1 MGVPAFYRWLADRY
15 PLSIVDVVEEDPAAG
30 DGAVDVC
37 KPNPNGM
44 EFDNLYLDMNGIIH
58 PCFHPD
64 GKPAPATYEDVFKTI
79 FDYIDHLFSL
89 VRPRKLLYLAI
100 DGVAPRAKMN
110 QQRSRR
116 FRAAKDAAEAEAEK
130 ERLREE
136 FEGEM
141 ELLSSKDKPE
151 TYDSNVITPGTP
163 FMAVL
168 SVALQYYIQTRLNYN
183 PGWRNTKVILS
194 DSNVPG
200 EGEHKIMEYIRSQ
213 RNLPGFN
220 PNTRH
225 CLYGLDADLIMLA
238 LATHEVHFSIL
249 REVITFP
256 GQQDKCYQCG
266 QVGHFASECRGKPGE
281 KAEDWNPVDDTPV
294 HKKKYQF
301 LNIWVLREY
310 LQYEMEIPNPA
321 FEIDFERIVDDF
333 VFLCFFVGNDFLPH
347 MPTLEIREGAV
358 NLLMHIYRKEFTAM
372 GGYLTEA
379 GEVFL
384 ERVEHFIQS
393 VAVHEDQIF
402 QKRVRIQQAAEF
414 NEEMKARARGE
425 MPEEPRASVFSDKVK
440 LGEPG
445 YKERYYA
452 EKFGALGLEEID
464 KFKKD
469 TVLKYV
475 EGLCW
480 VCRYYYQGVCS
491 WQWYYPYH
499 YAPFASDLKDL
510 ADLEI
515 TFFLGEAFKPFDQL
529 MGTLPA
535 SSSSALPEK
544 YRDLMT
550 DPSSPILQFYP
561 AGEITCPLLTY
572 SARFYRVSGITCV
585 AFLTDFEID
594 MNGKRFAWQGVA
606 KLPFIDEKKLLAS
619 TSKLEGTL
627 SVEEQLRN
635 SKMPDLLFVN
645 GGHNLAPHIL
655 SCYQYSCQLSLH
667 ERPALP
673 IDPSAS
679 DGMNGYLWWYERNV
693 RRTIVSSPIKGL
705 PDIEFN
711 QVLHIPQPP
720 NGVLMPKKILKAI
733 DIKPSPVLWHEENS
747 GRRHGRESS
756 YLSCA
761 MHGDRPQVHGAMA
774 GLQLGEAAH
783 RLVKNSLNIRSNN
796 APYGFPEQLPGHYAM
811 NRPRLAGPSGPG
823 KYNAEDT
830 SSYYGHYYNHQ
841 GMITRPRYP
850 VSSNGGHNDK
860 QNFRI
865 QDRSQQHEQ
874 HYNGRGGFCALTIEE
889 GPRPRPVPP
898 LKTPVLM
905 LSRQPNS
912 GPTTNVQ
919 QRFLGPPIPPPKWI
933 TRAPDTNGIYARHQE
948 VAIGGAYDKH
958 MKKVYQVRSRQP
970 QDMPE
975 YGNQ

>member
-15 PLSIVDVVEEDPAAG
+15 PLSIADVVEEEPSVG
-30 DGAVDVC
+30 SGAVDVS

-64 GKPAPATYEDVFKTI
+64 GKSAPTTYEDVFKSI
-79 FDYIDHLFSL
+79 FDYIDHIFSL

-116 FRAAKDAAEAEAEK
+116 FRAAKDAAEKDAAEAEAEI

-141 ELLSSKDKPE
+141 KLLSSKVKPE

-163 FMAVL
+163 FMGVL

-200 EGEHKIMEYIRSQ
+200 EGEHKIMDYIRLQ

-225 CLYGLDADLIMLA
+225 CLYGLDADLIMLS

-256 GQQDKCYQCG
+256 GQQEKCFQCG
-266 QVGHFASECRGKPGE
+266 QVGHFAAECRGKPGE
-281 KAEDWNPVDDTPV
+281 KAEDWNPVDDTPI

-310 LQYEMEIPNPA
+310 LQYEMEIPNPP

-402 QKRVRIQQAAEF
+402 LKRVRIQQATEI

-425 MPEEPRASVFSDKVK
+425 MPGEPRASVLDKVK

-452 EKFGALGLEEID
+452 EKFGALDLEKIEKI
-464 KFKKD
+464 KKD
-469 TVLKYV
+469 TK
-475 EGLCW
+475 
-480 VCRYYYQGVCS
+480 
-491 WQWYYPYH
+491 
-499 YAPFASDLKDL
+499 
-510 ADLEI
+510 
-515 TFFLGEAFKPFDQL
+515 AFVGFV
-529 MGTLPA
+529 GT
-535 SSSSALPEK
+535 
-544 YRDLMT
+544 T
-550 DPSSPILQFYP
+550 
-561 AGEITCPLLTY
+561 T
-572 SARFYRVSGITCV
+572 RVSAHGN
-585 AFLTDFEID
+585 A
-594 MNGKRFAWQGVA
+594 NGDPTRF
-606 KLPFIDEKKLLAS
+606 KLPFIDEKKLLSA
-619 TSKLEGTL
+619 TSKLEATL
-627 SVEEQLRN
+627 TEEEQLRN
-635 SKMPDLLFVN
+635 SKMLDLLYVSSA
-645 GGHNLAPHIL
+645 HNLAPHIL
-655 SCYQYSCQLSLH
+655 SYHQYSCQLPLH

-673 IDPSAS
+673 IDPRAS
-679 DGMNGYLWWYERNV
+679 DGMNGYLWLYERNV
-693 RRTIVSSPIKGL
+693 LRTTVSSPIKGL
-705 PDIEFN
+705 QDIEFN
-711 QVLHIPQPP
+711 QVLNITYLNPRKHRHIPKPP
-720 NGVLMPKKILKAI
+720 DGVLMPKKILKAI
-733 DIKPSPVLWHEENS
+733 DIKPFPVLWHEDNS
-747 GRRHGRESS
+747 GRRQGRE
-756 YLSCA
+756 
-761 MHGDRPQVHGAMA
+761 RQQVHGAMA
-774 GLQLGEAAH
+774 GPQLGEAAH
-783 RLVKNSLNIRSNN
+783 RLVKNSLNIKSNN
-796 APYGFPEQLPGHYAM
+796 MPYGSPEQFPGHHAM
-811 NRPRLAGPSGPG
+811 NRLRSAGPSGSG
-823 KYNAEDT
+823 KYYGEDT
-830 SSYYGHYYNHQ
+830 SGYYGQHYNHQ
-841 GMITRPRYP
+841 GIITRPRYP

-865 QDRSQQHEQ
+865 QDRSYHHDQY
-874 HYNGRGGFCALTIEE
+874 YNGTTGFYTMAMEE
-889 GPRPRPVPP
+889 GARARPYAVPLPR
-898 LKTPVLM
+898 TPAVT
-905 LSRQPNS
+905 LSRPPNS
-912 GPTTNVQ
+912 GSTTNGQHQFVQ
-919 QRFLGPPIPPPKWI
+919 NMGPPIPPPNWI
-933 TRAPDTNGIYARHQE
+933 TRVPDTNGIYAGHQE
-948 VAIGGAYDKH
+948 TALGGTYDKQN
-958 MKKVYQVRSRQP
+958 MKVYQVKTRQP

>member
-15 PLSIVDVVEEDPAAG
+15 PLSIADVVEEEPSVG
-30 DGAVDVC
+30 SGAVDVS

-64 GKPAPATYEDVFKTI
+64 GKSAPTTYEDVFKSI
-79 FDYIDHLFSL
+79 FDYIDHIFSL

-116 FRAAKDAAEAEAEK
+116 FRAAKDAAEKDAAEAEAEI

-141 ELLSSKDKPE
+141 KLLSSKVKPE

-163 FMAVL
+163 FMGVL

-200 EGEHKIMEYIRSQ
+200 EGEHKIMDYIRLQ

-225 CLYGLDADLIMLA
+225 CLYGLDADLIMLS

-256 GQQDKCYQCG
+256 GQQEKCFQCG
-266 QVGHFASECRGKPGE
+266 QVGHFAAECRGKPGE
-281 KAEDWNPVDDTPV
+281 KAEDWNPVDDTPI
-294 HKKKYQF
+294 HKKKYQ
-301 LNIWVLREY
+301 
-310 LQYEMEIPNPA
+310 
-321 FEIDFERIVDDF
+321 
-333 VFLCFFVGNDFLPH
+333 
-347 MPTLEIREGAV
+347 GAV

-402 QKRVRIQQAAEF
+402 LKRVRIQQATEI

-425 MPEEPRASVFSDKVK
+425 MPGEPRASVLDKVK

-452 EKFGALGLEEID
+452 EKFGALDLEKIEKI
-464 KFKKD
+464 KKD

-515 TFFLGEAFKPFDQL
+515 TFFLGEPFKPFDQL

-544 YRDLMT
+544 YRDLMI

-561 AGEITCPLLTY
+561 A
-572 SARFYRVSGITCV
+572 
-585 AFLTDFEID
+585 DFEID

-606 KLPFIDEKKLLAS
+606 KLPFIDEKKLLSA
-619 TSKLEGTL
+619 TSKLEATL
-627 SVEEQLRN
+627 TEEEQLRN
-635 SKMPDLLFVN
+635 SKMLDLLYVSSA
-645 GGHNLAPHIL
+645 HNLAPHIL
-655 SCYQYSCQLSLH
+655 SYHQYSCQLPLH

-673 IDPSAS
+673 IDPRAS
-679 DGMNGYLWWYERNV
+679 DGMNGYLWLYERNV
-693 RRTIVSSPIKGL
+693 LRTTVSSPIKGL
-705 PDIEFN
+705 QDIEFN
-711 QVLHIPQPP
+711 QVLNITYLNPRKHRHIPKPP
-720 NGVLMPKKILKAI
+720 DGVLMPKKILKAI
-733 DIKPSPVLWHEENS
+733 DIKPFPVLWHEDNS
-747 GRRHGRESS
+747 GRRQGRE
-756 YLSCA
+756 
-761 MHGDRPQVHGAMA
+761 RQQVHGAMA
-774 GLQLGEAAH
+774 GPQLGEAAH
-783 RLVKNSLNIRSNN
+783 RLVKNSLNIKSNN
-796 APYGFPEQLPGHYAM
+796 MPYGSPEQFPGHHAM
-811 NRPRLAGPSGPG
+811 NRLRSAGPSGSG
-823 KYNAEDT
+823 KYYGEDT
-830 SSYYGHYYNHQ
+830 SGYYGQHYNHQ
-841 GMITRPRYP
+841 GIITRPRYP

-865 QDRSQQHEQ
+865 QDRSYHHDQY
-874 HYNGRGGFCALTIEE
+874 YNGTTGFYTMAMEE
-889 GPRPRPVPP
+889 GARARPYAVPLPR
-898 LKTPVLM
+898 TPAVT
-905 LSRQPNS
+905 LSRPPNS
-912 GPTTNVQ
+912 GSTTNGQHQFVQ
-919 QRFLGPPIPPPKWI
+919 NMGPPIPPPNWI
-933 TRAPDTNGIYARHQE
+933 TRVPDTNGIYAGHQE
-948 VAIGGAYDKH
+948 TALGGTYDKQN
-958 MKKVYQVRSRQP
+958 MKVYQVKTRQP

>member
-1 MGVPAFYRWLADRY
+1 
-15 PLSIVDVVEEDPAAG
+15 
-30 DGAVDVC
+30 
-37 KPNPNGM
+37 
-44 EFDNLYLDMNGIIH
+44 
-58 PCFHPD
+58 
-64 GKPAPATYEDVFKTI
+64 
-79 FDYIDHLFSL
+79 
-89 VRPRKLLYLAI
+89 
-100 DGVAPRAKMN
+100 MN

-116 FRAAKDAAEAEAEK
+116 FRAAKDAAEKDAAEA
-130 ERLREE
+130 
-136 FEGEM
+136 
-141 ELLSSKDKPE
+141 
-151 TYDSNVITPGTP
+151 
-163 FMAVL
+163 
-168 SVALQYYIQTRLNYN
+168 
-183 PGWRNTKVILS
+183 VILS

-200 EGEHKIMEYIRSQ
+200 EGEHKIMDYIRLQ

-225 CLYGLDADLIMLA
+225 CLYGLDADLIMLS

-256 GQQDKCYQCG
+256 GQQEKCFQCG
-266 QVGHFASECRGKPGE
+266 QVGHFAAECRGKPGE
-281 KAEDWNPVDDTPV
+281 KAEDWNPVDDTPI

-310 LQYEMEIPNPA
+310 LQYEMEIPNPP

-402 QKRVRIQQAAEF
+402 LKRVRIQQATEI

-425 MPEEPRASVFSDKVK
+425 MPGEPRASVLDKVK

-452 EKFGALGLEEID
+452 EKFGALDLEKIEKI
-464 KFKKD
+464 KKD

-515 TFFLGEAFKPFDQL
+515 TFFLGEPFKPFDQL

-544 YRDLMT
+544 YRDLMI

-561 AGEITCPLLTY
+561 A
-572 SARFYRVSGITCV
+572 
-585 AFLTDFEID
+585 DFEID

-606 KLPFIDEKKLLAS
+606 KLPFIDEKKLLSA
-619 TSKLEGTL
+619 TSKLEATL
-627 SVEEQLRN
+627 TEEEQLRN
-635 SKMPDLLFVN
+635 SKMLDLLYVSSA
-645 GGHNLAPHIL
+645 HNLAPHIL
-655 SCYQYSCQLSLH
+655 SYHQYSCQLPLH

-673 IDPSAS
+673 IDPRAS
-679 DGMNGYLWWYERNV
+679 DGMNGYLWLYERNV
-693 RRTIVSSPIKGL
+693 LRTTVSSPIKGL
-705 PDIEFN
+705 QDIEFN
-711 QVLHIPQPP
+711 QVLNITYLNPRKHRHIPKPP
-720 NGVLMPKKILKAI
+720 DGVLMPKKILKAI
-733 DIKPSPVLWHEENS
+733 DIKPFPVLWHEDNS
-747 GRRHGRESS
+747 GRRQGRE
-756 YLSCA
+756 
-761 MHGDRPQVHGAMA
+761 RQQVHGAMA
-774 GLQLGEAAH
+774 GPQLGEAAH
-783 RLVKNSLNIRSNN
+783 RLVKNSLNIKSNN
-796 APYGFPEQLPGHYAM
+796 MPYGSPEQFPGHHAM
-811 NRPRLAGPSGPG
+811 NRLRSAGPSGSG
-823 KYNAEDT
+823 KYYGEDT
-830 SSYYGHYYNHQ
+830 SGYYGQHYNHQ
-841 GMITRPRYP
+841 GIITRPRYP

-865 QDRSQQHEQ
+865 QDRSYHHDQY
-874 HYNGRGGFCALTIEE
+874 YNGTTGFYTMAMEE
-889 GPRPRPVPP
+889 GARARPYAVPLPR
-898 LKTPVLM
+898 TPAVT
-905 LSRQPNS
+905 LSRPPNS
-912 GPTTNVQ
+912 GSTTNGQHQFVQ
-919 QRFLGPPIPPPKWI
+919 NMGPPIPPPNWI
-933 TRAPDTNGIYARHQE
+933 TRVPDTNGIYAGHQE
-948 VAIGGAYDKH
+948 TALGGTYDKQN
-958 MKKVYQVRSRQP
+958 MKVYQVKTRQP

>member
-1 MGVPAFYRWLADRY
+1 
-15 PLSIVDVVEEDPAAG
+15 
-30 DGAVDVC
+30 
-37 KPNPNGM
+37 
-44 EFDNLYLDMNGIIH
+44 
-58 PCFHPD
+58 
-64 GKPAPATYEDVFKTI
+64 PAPATYDDVFKSI

-116 FRAAKDAAEAEAEK
+116 FRAAKDAAEAEAEE
-130 ERLREE
+130 ERLRKE
-136 FEGEM
+136 FDGEV

-151 TYDSNVITPGTP
+151 THDSNVITPGTQ

-168 SVALQYYIQTRLNYN
+168 SVGLQYYVQTRLNYN

-200 EGEHKIMEYIRSQ
+200 EGEHKIMEYIRLQ

-225 CLYGLDADLIMLA
+225 CLYGLDADLIMLS

-249 REVITFP
+249 REVITLP
-256 GQQDKCYQCG
+256 GQQDKCYLCG
-266 QVGHFASECRGKPGE
+266 QVGHFAADCRGKPGE
-281 KAEDWNPVDDTPV
+281 KAEDWNPVDDTPI

-310 LQYEMEIPNPA
+310 LQYEMEIPNPP

-333 VFLCFFVGNDFLPH
+333 VFICFFVGNDFLPH

-358 NLLMHIYRKEFTAM
+358 NLLMHIYRKEFTTM
-372 GGYLTEA
+372 GGYLTDA

-402 QKRVRIQQAAEF
+402 QKRVRIQQATEI

-425 MPEEPRASVFSDKVK
+425 MPEEPRASVMDKVK

-452 EKFGALGLEEID
+452 EKFGVLDLEEID
-464 KFKKD
+464 KIKKD

-515 TFFLGEAFKPFDQL
+515 TFFLGEPFKPLDQL
-529 MGTLPA
+529 MGTLPS

-544 YRDLMT
+544 YRDLMI
-550 DPSSPILQFYP
+550 DPSSPIFQFYP
-561 AGEITCPLLTY
+561 
-572 SARFYRVSGITCV
+572 S
-585 AFLTDFEID
+585 DFEID

-606 KLPFIDEKKLLAS
+606 KLPFIDEKKLLTA
-619 TSKLEGTL
+619 TRKLEGTL
-627 SVEEQLRN
+627 TEEEQLRN
-635 SKMPDLLFVN
+635 SKMLDLLYVN
-645 GGHNLAPHIL
+645 RAHNLAPHIL
-655 SCYQYSCQLSLH
+655 LYYQYYSHLPLH

-673 IDPSAS
+673 IDTSAS
-679 DGMNGYLWWYERNV
+679 DGMNGYLWSYERNV
-693 RRTIVSSPIKGL
+693 LRTIVSSPIKGL
-705 PDIEFN
+705 PDIEYN
-711 QVLHIPQPP
+711 QVLNITYLNPRSHRHIPKPP
-720 NGVLMPKKILKAI
+720 DGVVMPKKILKAI
-733 DIKPSPVLWHEENS
+733 DIKPFPVLWHEDNS
-747 GRRHGRESS
+747 GRRQGRE
-756 YLSCA
+756 
-761 MHGDRPQVHGAMA
+761 RPQVPGAIA
-774 GLQLGEAAH
+774 GPQLGEAAH
-783 RLVKNSLNIRSNN
+783 RLVKNSLNIKMNN
-796 APYGFPEQLPGHYAM
+796 ISHGLSEQLPGHHAM
-811 NRPRLAGPSGPG
+811 NRLRSGVSSGSG
-823 KYNAEDT
+823 KYYGEDT
-830 SSYYGHYYNHQ
+830 SGYYGHYYNHQ
-841 GMITRPRYP
+841 GIITRPRYP
-850 VSSNGGHNDK
+850 TTSNGGHNDR
-860 QNFRI
+860 QNFRT
-865 QDRSQQHEQ
+865 QDRSQYHEQ
-874 HYNGRGGFCALTIEE
+874 FHNVKTGFYALTMDD
-889 GPRPRPVPP
+889 GVRPRSSAMPSP
-898 LKTPVLM
+898 KTPIVM
-905 LSRQPNS
+905 LSRPPNS
-912 GPTTNVQ
+912 GQTANVQ
-919 QRFLGPPIPPPKWI
+919 QQFVQNIGPPIPPPNWI
-933 TRAPDTNGIYARHQE
+933 TKAPDTNGIYARHQE
-948 VAIGGAYDKH
+948 AALGGAYDKH
-958 MKKVYQVRSRQP
+958 MKRVYQVKTRQP
-970 QDMPE
+970 QDLPE
-975 YGNQ
+975 FGNQQ

>member
-15 PLSIVDVVEEDPAAG
+15 PLSIVDVVEAEP
-30 DGAVDVC
+30 DGSVYGGVDVS

-64 GKPAPATYEDVFKTI
+64 GKPAPATYDDVFRSI

-89 VRPRKLLYLAI
+89 VRPRRLLYLAI

-116 FRAAKDAAEAEAEK
+116 FRAAKDAAEAEAEE
-130 ERLREE
+130 ERLRKE

-141 ELLSSKDKPE
+141 DLLSSKDKPE
-151 TYDSNVITPGTP
+151 THDSNVITPGTQ

-168 SVALQYYIQTRLNYN
+168 SVALQYYIQTRLNYS

-225 CLYGLDADLIMLA
+225 CLYGLDADLIMLS

-256 GQQDKCYQCG
+256 GQQEKCYQCG
-266 QVGHFASECRGKPGE
+266 QVGHLAAECRGKPGE
-281 KAEDWNPVDDTPV
+281 KAEDWNPVDDTPI

-310 LQYEMEIPNPA
+310 LQYELEIPNPP

-372 GGYLTEA
+372 GGYLTDA

-402 QKRVRIQQAAEF
+402 QKRGRIQQAAEI
-414 NEEMKARARGE
+414 NEEMRARARGE
-425 MPEEPRASVFSDKVK
+425 MPEEPRPSVLDKVK

-464 KFKKD
+464 KIKKD
-469 TVLKYV
+469 IVLKYV

-510 ADLEI
+510 SDLEI
-515 TFFLGEAFKPFDQL
+515 TFFLGQPFKPFDQL

-535 SSSSALPEK
+535 SSSNALPEK
-544 YRDLMT
+544 YRELMI
-550 DPSSPILQFYP
+550 DPSSPICQFYP
-561 AGEITCPLLTY
+561 A
-572 SARFYRVSGITCV
+572 
-585 AFLTDFEID
+585 DFEID

-606 KLPFIDEKKLLAS
+606 KLPFIDETKLLAA
-619 TSKLEGTL
+619 TRELEGTL
-627 SVEEQLRN
+627 TAEEQLRN
-635 SKMPDLLFVN
+635 SMMIDLLYVSCA
-645 GGHNLAPHIL
+645 HKLAPHIL
-655 SCYQYSCQLSLH
+655 SYYQYSCQFPLH
-667 ERPALP
+667 ERPVLP
-673 IDPSAS
+673 IDTNAS
-679 DGMNGYLWWYERNV
+679 DGMNGYLWLYERNV
-693 RRTIVSSPIKGL
+693 LRTVVSSPIKGL
-705 PDIEFN
+705 QDIEYN
-711 QVLHIPQPP
+711 QVLNITYLNPRKHRHIPKPP
-720 NGVLMPKKILKAI
+720 AGVVMPKKILKAI
-733 DIKPSPVLWHEENS
+733 DIKPLPILWHEDHG
-747 GRRHGRESS
+747 GRRQQGRE
-756 YLSCA
+756 
-761 MHGDRPQVHGAMA
+761 RPHVPGAIA
-774 GLQLGEAAH
+774 GPQLGEAAH
-783 RLVKNSLNIRSNN
+783 RLVKNSLNIKSNN
-796 APYGFPEQLPGHYAM
+796 TPYGSPEQLTGHQA
-811 NRPRLAGPSGPG
+811 NRLRSPGPSGSG
-823 KYNAEDT
+823 KYYGEDT
-830 SSYYGHYYNHQ
+830 SSYYGQYYNHQ
-841 GMITRPRYP
+841 GIINRPRYP
-850 VSSNGGHNDK
+850 ISSNGGYNDRH
-860 QNFRI
+860 NFRI
-865 QDRSQQHEQ
+865 QDRSQHHEQ
-874 HYNGRGGFCALTIEE
+874 YHNGRTGFYGLTMEE
-889 GPRPRPVPP
+889 SVRPRAHAVPSPRTPP
-898 LKTPVLM
+898 LI
-905 LSRQPNS
+905 LSRTPNS
-912 GPTTNVQ
+912 GPTTNPQ
-919 QRFLGPPIPPPKWI
+919 HQFGQNMGPPIPPPNWI
-933 TRAPDTNGIYARHQE
+933 TRAPDTNGIYAWHQE
-948 VAIGGAYDKH
+948 SALGGAYDKQ
-958 MKKVYQVRSRQP
+958 MKKVYQVKTRQP

-975 YGNQ
+975 FGNQQ